1 MSKRA
6 LSLDDLVNHDENDK
20 NKLQKLSEEI
30 EEQKDNNDQVSSK
43 PKIYDSAEKE
53 LSKQSLEN
61 AEQPGQQEQSKR
73 FSNVSMVLNNNDSD
87 GNDKSKNGSEIIS
100 GSVSSNDFDIDSD
113 ETDTDNEFG
122 GTGEIN
128 FDAGM
133 TFNYDKQDRDSPKK
147 KQSPSIS
154 VNNITLSKPTS
165 AKEDQE
171 VKETSISSKEQTP
184 IASPVKLKKNGI
196 TNTKETLTNKTET
209 HSVKN
214 ESTDD
219 KVQQIEPADKEKKK
233 EDNTEEGH
241 KEELPS
247 KETSEDIVKNE
258 FKNSTQPVKVHNVF
272 EEKSS
277 STSKRNIIKKDLQT
291 LQEITSASKPNKY
304 KNVPIW
310 AQKWKPTLNA
320 LQQIDNS
327 DFKLDPSFLNIIPD
341 DDLTKSVQDWVYATI
356 FSIDPEVRQFIEL
369 EMKFGIIREGSL
381 PDRINPPISS
391 QAIYTELDAH
401 MTPSIDEVLF
411 KELDKYIRGIGELTE
426 NSGKFSVIEST
437 TKDSVYRVGIATQ
450 RPRFLRMSTD
460 VRTGRIGQFIE
471 KRHIAQLL
479 LYSPKD
485 SYDVKISL
493 NLELPVPEN
502 DPPEK
507 YQSQTPISIRTKE
520 RVSYIHNDS
529 CTRIDVTR
537 VATHSQNPS
546 RSSNEISHEVE
557 LEINTPALITAF
569 DNITN
574 DSRQYAELIRT
585 FLNNGTIIRRK
596 LTSLSAEIF
605 EGTKK

>member
-20 NKLQKLSEEI
+20 NKLQKLSEEV
-30 EEQKDNNDQVSSK
+30 EEQKGGNDQLSLQSRIDNSTK
-43 PKIYDSAEKE
+43 KE
-53 LSKQSLEN
+53 LSKQPLEN
-61 AEQPGQQEQSKR
+61 SEQPSQQEQ
-73 FSNVSMVLNNNDSD
+73 FENISNVSEISNDNANGD
-87 GNDKSKNGSEIIS
+87 YDKSKNGSDIIS

-113 ETDTDNEFG
+113 ETDTDDEFVG
-122 GTGEIN
+122 SGEVN

-147 KQSPSIS
+147 KSSSPISANEITSSKSIS
-154 VNNITLSKPTS
+154 TKQDEKVRKIPISPK
-165 AKEDQE
+165 KQ
-171 VKETSISSKEQTP
+171 TSIAFPAE
-184 IASPVKLKKNGI
+184 LKKDSI
-196 TNTKETLTNKTET
+196 TDNKETLNNEVETSRIKTEAI
-209 HSVKN
+209 N
-214 ESTDD
+214 D
-219 KVQQIEPADKEKKK
+219 KLQEIKPIDKEKKEK
-233 EDNTEEGH
+233 NDLKQDNGESPND
-241 KEELPS
+241 KI
-247 KETSEDIVKNE
+247 SENTRKKGLE
-258 FKNSTQPVKVHNVF
+258 NSIQPVKVNNIF
-272 EEKSS
+272 EEKPS
-277 STSKRNIIKKDLQT
+277 STSKRNTIKKDLQV
-291 LQEITSASKPNKY
+291 LQEIASASKPNKY

-310 AQKWKPTLNA
+310 ARKWKPTLNA
-320 LQQIDNS
+320 LQQIDS
-327 DFKLDPSFLNIIPD
+327 GDFKLDPSFLNIIPD

-369 EMKFGIIREGSL
+369 EMKFGIIREGGL

-401 MTPSIDEVLF
+401 MTPNIDEVLF
-411 KELDKYIRGIGELTE
+411 KELNKYIRGIGEMTE

-460 VRTGRIGQFIE
+460 TRTGRIGHFIE

-493 NLELPVPEN
+493 NLELPVPDN

-507 YQSQTPISIRTKE
+507 YQSQTPTSIRTKE

-537 VATHSQNPS
+537 VVTHSQNPS
-546 RSSNEISHEVE
+546 RNSNEISHEVE

-574 DSRQYAELIRT
+574 DGRQYAELIRT